1 MTQQEMARVKRAVIR
16 KYPIFA
22 SIALFK
28 VPIEEDKS
36 IGTAAVWG
44 EKQDNGEIKLKGIK
58 YSPEF
63 FDNLSF
69 EQQVF
74 VLAHETCHI
83 AFKHFIRCLDK
94 PVKDVER
101 KYQEYCSKVTDERLR
116 KLEKIRLESKY
127 NKIWNIAT
135 DACINAFLKKDG
147 LDMPEGVIDKKTGR
161 PMSFVN
167 IEDGLYRRAELIYDA
182 LVKKEEEKEQLKEK
196 QEKKQNN
203 NNQEDM
209 QESTSNSSVGGGLD
223 DVDVDGYQGID
234 SHEEWATE
242 PNKKS
247 KDSQD
252 KEDSENSEDAQKKF
266 DDEEGQK
273 EKVDEEKD
281 DEKSKKTNKPKK
293 SSFLDKIREKLGA
306 NKKPK
311 QKDLDKIDEK
321 ENQNES
327 GENQEDEPEH
337 NLDEI
342 PTDEASVFA
351 ENEKQLKKQS
361 SKSLNQALNNITEEA
376 RCSHTKP
383 VKPVL
388 SWKQLLMRS
397 VDEESERWGYRRA
410 SRYMPNA
417 RIEDITSEDRP
428 TTEVV
433 LDTSPSVS
441 DTLLRGF
448 LRQLVPLFKDS
459 DIKVGCFGGSF
470 YGFTE
475 LKSIK
480 EVEEFKAKRGSGGTN
495 FEAAVTAFTKEK
507 GDKRINKIIFTD
519 AEAGV
524 IPTTKVD
531 GILWI
536 VFGNKMNF
544 TPSSGKVIRV
554 SEKDLNEMLSLTN
567 FDLPKIKYIQS
578 EEETPKLRR

>member
-28 VPIEEDKS
+28 VPIEEDKNIS
-36 IGTAAVWG
+36 TAAVWG

-58 YSPEF
+58 YNPEF

-83 AFKHFIRCLDK
+83 AFKHFIRSLDK

-101 KYQEYCSKVTDERLR
+101 KYQEYCSKVTDESLR
-116 KLEKIRLESKY
+116 KLEKIRLEKKY
-127 NKIWNIAT
+127 NKIWNIAA

-147 LDMPEGVIDKKTGR
+147 LEMPEGVIDKKTGQ

-182 LVKKEEEKEQLKEK
+182 LVKKEEEKESQKDQQKE
-196 QEKKQNN
+196 
-203 NNQEDM
+203 NQRNDM
-209 QESTSNSSVGGGLD
+209 QEPTIDGSVGGGLD
-223 DVDVDGYQGID
+223 DVDIDNYQGID
-234 SHEEWATE
+234 SHEEWTTE
-242 PNKKS
+242 PNNKS
-247 KDSQD
+247 KDTQE
-252 KEDSENSEDAQKKF
+252 KEDSEDTQNKS
-266 DDEEGQK
+266 
-273 EKVDEEKD
+273 DEEKD
-281 DEKSKKTNKPKK
+281 EKKGTTSEEKGESKKTNKPKK
-293 SSFLDKIREKLGA
+293 SSLLDKIREKLGGS
-306 NKKPK
+306 KKPK

-321 ENQNES
+321 EEQNKS
-327 GENQEDEPEH
+327 GETSENEPEH
-337 NLDEI
+337 SLDEI

-433 LDTSPSVS
+433 LDTSPSIE

-470 YGFTE
+470 HGFTE

-480 EVEEFKAKRGSGGTN
+480 QVEEFKAKRDSGGTN

-524 IPTTKVD
+524 MPTTKVD

-544 TPSSGKVIRV
+544 TPQSGKVIRV
-554 SEKDLNEMLSLTN
+554 SEKDLSEMLSLTN
-567 FDLPKIKYIQS
+567 FDLPKIKYIES
-578 EEETPKLRR
+578 EEDTPRLRR